1 MKCRMNKDETFEL
14 KFGLPTYDPARPS
27 VLRNGEP
34 CNHPGCASHI
44 SHPCEG
50 CGRYAAGLR
59 SGPDPQA
66 VNNRLVELARTHATV
81 HNVLMAAIVRGW
93 TLEQTFGALSL
104 LLVRENEALTNLV
117 VREIGRS
124 RRPHEQG

>member
-66 VNNRLVELARTHATV
+66 VNNRLVELARKHASV
-81 HNVLMAAIVRGW
+81 RAVLMAAQVRGW
-93 TLEQTFGALSL
+93 TLEQTFGALAL
-104 LLVRENEALTNLV
+104 LLVRENEALFEMATQEMA
-117 VREIGRS
+117 R
-124 RRPHEQG
+124 

>member
-66 VNNRLVELARTHATV
+66 VNNRLVELARKHASV
-81 HNVLMAAIVRGW
+81 RAVLMAAQVRGW
-93 TLEQTFGALSL
+93 TLEQTFGALAL
-104 LLVRENEALTNLV
+104 LLVRENEALFEMAIQEMA
-117 VREIGRS
+117 R
-124 RRPHEQG
+124 

>member
-1 MKCRMNKDETFEL
+1 MNKDETFEL

-59 SGPDPQA
+59 SGPDTQA

-81 HNVLMAAIVRGW
+81 HNVLMAARCGCAAKS
-93 TLEQTFGALSL
+93 GAWSSPWASSMAT
-104 LLVRENEALTNLV
+104 VFHGKA
-117 VREIGRS
+117 
-124 RRPHEQG
+124 